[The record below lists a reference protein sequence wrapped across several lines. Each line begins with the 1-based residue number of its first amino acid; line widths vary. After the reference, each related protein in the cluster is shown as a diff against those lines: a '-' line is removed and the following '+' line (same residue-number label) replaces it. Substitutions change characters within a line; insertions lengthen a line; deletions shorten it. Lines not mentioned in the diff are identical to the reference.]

1 MQADSDVET
10 TRAVDSDVDTTRTV
24 DCDVDV
30 AARSR
35 VHIFLARIMH
45 KQFLISYYL
54 TFAS

>member
-1 MQADSDVET
+1 MQADSDVDT
-10 TRAVDSDVDTTRTV
+10 TRTADSDVDTTRTV

-35 VHIFLARIMH
+35 VYIFLARIMH

-54 TFAS
+54 TFAY